1 MLRIAVVGA
10 GIAGLACARSLRNAG
25 HAVRVFEKSRGAGG
39 RMSTRRTDHGSY
51 DHGAQYFT
59 ARDPLFRA
67 AVDQWLAQG
76 LVAPYAGRIVRL
88 EQGEVIPL
96 SHPEQRYVATP
107 GMTAVCRALSADLEI
122 DFECQ
127 ITAVTPGE
135 SGWRLSWEE
144 GGDSGFDA
152 VVLAIPAAQASP
164 LCVAVP
170 DLAVQLRQGG
180 HEPCWAAMVRYEA
193 PLPLEF
199 DAAFVESDVI
209 GWVMRDASRPGRV
222 PGERWVLHA
231 NAEWSKA
238 HLENSAET
246 VAPLLMDA
254 FCAAAG
260 FDAEAVEFRAHRW
273 RFALSR
279 GLNAGS
285 FWHAG
290 RRIGACGDWC
300 ADGRIEGAYLSG
312 TGLAAKLRSA
322 L

>member
-1 MLRIAVVGA
+1 MVRIAVVGA

-222 PGERWVLHA
+222 PGERWVLPRMPSGRRRI
-231 NAEWSKA
+231 WK
-238 HLENSAET
+238 T
-246 VAPLLMDA
+246 V
-254 FCAAAG
+254 
-260 FDAEAVEFRAHRW
+260 RRRW
-273 RFALSR
+273 RR
-279 GLNAGS
+279 
-285 FWHAG
+285 
-290 RRIGACGDWC
+290 C
-300 ADGRIEGAYLSG
+300 
-312 TGLAAKLRSA
+312 
-322 L
+322 

>member
-193 PLPLEF
+193 QLPLEF

-260 FDAEAVEFRAHRW
+260 FDAESVEFRAHRW

>member
-260 FDAEAVEFRAHRW
+260 FDAKAVEFRAHRW